1 MLKTIYFRRTLTI
14 VKYGFSI
21 SLILLSLNTTHNAL
35 YCIDGVLLLA
45 VIILFSDFLVSRNII
60 FGRLLNDCLVLLL
73 NIQYVVLLFAG
84 TFVTAIMVDNIAS
97 LEMLKGKASVYITFS
112 AIILVMSFCPI
123 TSLFNKPILCEHI
136 LISALSGSLIFTI
149 ICGNMYS
156 SFNALG
162 NLACDIIKERKLAK
176 TVDQIDVSPT
186 AFLKRNTYQFY
197 SKPEVLCDNPNVA
210 VIFVEGL
217 SEQIIEDDRAIM
229 PNIKELQEIGL
240 SFSNYFNHTAATYR
254 GIIGNLFSGYQLRNL
269 DGNKLISIQ
278 SLFKGKRQIL
288 GWIPFWA

>member
-1 MLKTIYFRRTLTI
+1 MALT
-14 VKYGFSI
+14 
-21 SLILLSLNTTHNAL
+21 
-35 YCIDGVLLLA
+35 
-45 VIILFSDFLVSRNII
+45 
-60 FGRLLNDCLVLLL
+60 
-73 NIQYVVLLFAG
+73 
-84 TFVTAIMVDNIAS
+84 
-97 LEMLKGKASVYITFS
+97 
-112 AIILVMSFCPI
+112 IILVMSFCPI

-278 SLFKGKRQIL
+278 SLFKDVGYKTGFLNVEPYNASFTGYLEKLGFDEVVSNVTGENTGRKLKRS
-288 GWIPFWA
+288 